1 MLTSTPAT
9 GASPPSP
16 TPPSSSPPSPTRVPA
31 LDGLRAIAML
41 LVLGYHLGG
50 STKFAGGW
58 VSMDVF
64 FALSGFLITSLLVGE
79 HHRTGTIGLRR
90 FYVRRFRRLGPAL
103 VVILS
108 AVMVWAWVRGG
119 VETFS
124 TLRREALA
132 TLLYVA
138 NWNLIVTDRS
148 YFASFQE
155 SPLLHT
161 WSLAVEEQF
170 YVVWPLLFVVLARV
184 TRMRPARL
192 LAALAVLLAASATWM
207 AFVSRDGGDPSRAY
221 FGSDTRA
228 QALIAGC
235 MLAVAVGPGGVRRR
249 PGPAAA
255 TAIGLAALA
264 GWAALVLTLDENARW
279 VYTRGGFVVISAV
292 AVALVYAC
300 TVVTTGPVAAVLGN
314 RWLCRFGVRTY
325 SFYLWHWP
333 VIVFLAPPHVNLS
346 PFWLDLLRVAVTLAL
361 TEITFRLVE
370 HPIHTGRLRIPRPQV
385 AVPSAILATF
395 AIVVVTTTGNSAATS
410 SADTSGILIGD
421 AEAGAAEPADNGL
434 PDVLLLGDSS
444 AWVIGGNV
452 PADLPFRV
460 STVFHA
466 QCDVIGD
473 VIYTGDQPF
482 ESSDSCADRA
492 ADWAAGLASADPD
505 VVIVSFGLRQLFD
518 LAVDGRRVHVG
529 SDEWRRAFDAG
540 IVGAVAEIRAT
551 TDAPIRWLEVP
562 CFTWAAADTDGEE
575 HDAHRID
582 TVNARLA
589 AVLAAAPD
597 AELVG
602 EYRRWLCDGDDL
614 SDSIA
619 ALRPDGAHLT
629 PEASNELWSRLDLVI
644 RAAVG
649 EDVGPTRG

>member
-1 MLTSTPAT
+1 MLTAAT
-9 GASPPSP
+9 
-16 TPPSSSPPSPTRVPA
+16 SPTRVPA
-31 LDGLRAIAML
+31 LDGLRAVAML

-50 STKFAGGW
+50 MTKFAGGW
-58 VSMDVF
+58 VAMDVF

-79 HHRTGTIGLRR
+79 QHRTGSVSLRR

-119 VETFS
+119 VDTFT
-124 TLRREALA
+124 TLRREALS

-184 TRMRPARL
+184 TRMRPGRL
-192 LAALAVLLAASATWM
+192 LVALGALLAASAAWM
-207 AFVSRDGGDPSRAY
+207 AFVSRHGGDPSRAY

-255 TAIGLAALA
+255 TAIGLASVAA
-264 GWAALVLTLDENARW
+264 WAVLVLTLDESTRW

-292 AVALVYAC
+292 AVALVYSC
-300 TVVTTGPVAAVLGN
+300 TVVTSGPVAAVFSN

-333 VIVFLAPPHVNLS
+333 VIVFLAPPHVNLG
-346 PFWLDLLRVAVTLAL
+346 PFWLDSLRVVVTLVLA
-361 TEITFRLVE
+361 EVTFRAVE
-370 HPIHTGRLRIPRPQV
+370 FPIHSGRLRLPRPQV
-385 AVPSAILATF
+385 TVPSVIAATF
-395 AIVVVTTTGNSAATS
+395 AIVAVTTTGNAAVS
-410 SADTSGILIGD
+410 SSGDSNGVLLVGDEASGDTAAAADGRPT
-421 AEAGAAEPADNGL
+421 
-434 PDVLLLGDSS
+434 VLLLGDSS

-452 PADLPFRV
+452 PDDLAYRV

-466 QCDVIGD
+466 QCDIVGD
-473 VIYTGDQPF
+473 VIFTGDTTF
-482 ESSDSCADRA
+482 GSSDGCAGRA
-492 ADWAAGLASADPD
+492 ADWAAALSSTEPD
-505 VVIVSFGLRQLFD
+505 VVLVSFGLRQLFD
-518 LAVDGRRVHVG
+518 LDVGERRLTVG
-529 SDEWRRAFDAG
+529 SAAWRSTFDAD
-540 IVGAVAEIRAT
+540 VASAIDEIRAV

-582 TVNARLA
+582 TVNTELS
-589 AVLAAAPD
+589 AVLALADDAAV
-597 AELVG
+597 VG
-602 EYRRWLCDGDDL
+602 DYRSWLCDGDDATD
-614 SDSIA
+614 SDAS
-619 ALRPDGAHLT
+619 LRPDGAHLT
-629 PEASNELWSRLDLVI
+629 PEASHELWARLDPTI
-644 RAAVG
+644 RSALDAG
-649 EDVGPTRG
+649 ATGSR